1 MPPKMVLLFFIALV
15 NECRKT
21 RLILEGFWIL
31 LFRHELFQKPNS
43 DPTHKNIL
51 IRNPAFLYAHW
62 PIFVRKILR
71 RRIVSTLSRGRSSN
85 MRQGRRLN
93 QATHFFFLHYCPI
106 RFSKYGSGSGFS
118 YLHGRTMIRSEY
130 KDLKKSL

>member
-21 RLILEGFWIL
+21 RLLLEGFCIL

-43 DPTHKNIL
+43 DPTHTNIR

-71 RRIVSTLSRGRSSN
+71 RRIVSTLSRGRSSK
-85 MRQGRRLN
+85 MRQGRRQI
-93 QATHFFFLHYCPI
+93 QATIFFLHNCLNLKDSLHKPGNGDTN
-106 RFSKYGSGSGFS
+106 FFPGAKYVSNIFFC
-118 YLHGRTMIRSEY
+118 
-130 KDLKKSL
+130 